1 MLYQLCKEFPAFT
14 PLQLENERYHKVIAL
29 YADTKKV
36 QMRYEKQKA
45 EAETQPHSGVIRR
58 PAGDTWF

>member
-1 MLYQLCKEFPAFT
+1 M
-14 PLQLENERYHKVIAL
+14 QLENERYHKVIAL

-36 QMRYEKQKA
+36 QMRYDKQKA
-45 EAETQPHSGVIRR
+45 ETQPRSGVIRR

>member
-14 PLQLENERYHKVIAL
+14 PLQLENERYHKVITL

-45 EAETQPHSGVIRR
+45 ETQSHSGVIRR